1 MMKVLRYLLMTVTL
15 AVLAYVL
22 FALVVSTDVEKKLKA
37 ENDYYESV
45 YPELEPGAELLEDA
59 IAHLQMKD
67 NAIYRD
73 IFNTDSPDADPVST
87 LDLFFGSDTIPDTK
101 IVGYTAAKSDALV
114 SDADVIEKNFEK
126 IFRTLASAERVLP
139 PMTIPVRDISYPQIG
154 ASRGMKLNPFLKA
167 TVQHNGVDIIALQG
181 SPVYASADGTVKS
194 VTRSGKGAGN
204 VVEISHAGGY
214 VTRYAHLSEIS
225 VSQGQSVSKGR
236 KIGTV
241 GMSGS
246 AFAPHLHYEVLKD
259 SLALD
264 PVNHMFA
271 SVGPEDYSNMLF
283 MAVNTEQSMD

>member
-1 MMKVLRYLLMTVTL
+1 MMKVLRYLLMTVSL
-15 AVLAYVL
+15 AVLVYL
-22 FALVVSTDVEKKLKA
+22 IFALVVSTDVEKSLKS
-37 ENDYYESV
+37 ENSYYESV
-45 YPELEPGAELLEDA
+45 YPELEPGTELLEDA
-59 IAHLQMKD
+59 LAHLQMKD

-73 IFNTDSPDADPVST
+73 IFNTDSPEADPVST
-87 LDLFFGSDTIPDTK
+87 LEFLFGSDTIPDTK
-101 IVGYTAAKSDALV
+101 IVGYTATKSDALMA
-114 SDADVIEKNFEK
+114 DAEAIEKNFER
-126 IFRTLASAERVLP
+126 IIRTLASPQEAFP
-139 PMTIPVRDISYPQIG
+139 PMAMPVENISYPQIG

-167 TVQHNGVDIIALQG
+167 EIQHNGLDIIALQG

-194 VTRSGKGAGN
+194 VIRSGKGAGN

-225 VSQGQSVSKGR
+225 VSQGQSVRKGR

-246 AFAPHLHYEVLKD
+246 AFAPHLHYEVFRD
-259 SLALD
+259 SLVLD

-271 SVGPEDYSNMLF
+271 SVGPEEYANMLF

>member
-15 AVLAYVL
+15 AVVAYVL
-22 FALVVSTDVEKKLKA
+22 LALVVSTDVEKNLKA
-37 ENDYYESV
+37 ENDYYASV
-45 YPELEPGAELLEDA
+45 YPELESGAELLEDA

-101 IVGYTAAKSDALV
+101 IVGYTATKSDALV
-114 SDADVIEKNFEK
+114 AEAGAIEKNFEK
-126 IFRTLASAERVLP
+126 IFRVLASSEGALP

-154 ASRGMKLNPFLKA
+154 ASRGIKLNPFLKA
-167 TVQHNGVDIIALQG
+167 AVQHNGVDIIALQG

-214 VTRYAHLSEIS
+214 VTRYAHLSEIC

-236 KIGTV
+236 RIGTV

-246 AFAPHLHYEVLKD
+246 AFAPHLHYEVLRD
-259 SLALD
+259 SLVLD

>member
-1 MMKVLRYLLMTVTL
+1 MMKVLRYLLMTVSL
-15 AVLAYVL
+15 AVLVYL
-22 FALVVSTDVEKKLKA
+22 IFALVVSTDVEKSLKS
-37 ENDYYESV
+37 ENSYYESV

-59 IAHLQMKD
+59 LAHLQMKD

-73 IFNTDSPDADPVST
+73 IFNTDSPEADPVST
-87 LDLFFGSDTIPDTK
+87 LEFLFGSDTIPDTK
-101 IVGYTAAKSDALV
+101 IVGYTATKSDALMA
-114 SDADVIEKNFEK
+114 DAEAIEKNFER
-126 IFRTLASAERVLP
+126 IIRTLASPQEAFP
-139 PMTIPVRDISYPQIG
+139 PMAMPVENISYPQIG

-167 TVQHNGVDIIALQG
+167 EIQHNGLDIIALQG

-194 VTRSGKGAGN
+194 VIRSGKGAGN

-225 VSQGQSVSKGR
+225 VSQGQSVRKGR

-246 AFAPHLHYEVLKD
+246 AFAPHLHYEVFRD
-259 SLALD
+259 SLVLD

-271 SVGPEDYSNMLF
+271 SVGPEEYANMLF